1 MRSYDPEEQKRE
13 GILASVPGIREKG
26 LANPE
31 VIHTMTHKAVR
42 ISEHGGMDR
51 LELVDLEMPEPG
63 PMEVR
68 IRVRAVALNHL
79 DLFVRRGVPGHHFP
93 LPLIPGS
100 DGSGLVDA
108 LGPGVDE
115 FAVGDEVVIFPGTSC
130 GHCEACLS
138 GRDQL
143 CREYAILGEARD
155 GLATPYALVPRANV
169 HPKPQGL
176 GFVEAAAFGLTMQ
189 TAWNMLVEKVSLRP
203 GERVLIQAG
212 GSGVGVAC
220 IQIAKLLGAEVW
232 VTAGGADKCKRC
244 LDLGA
249 DRAIDYSSED
259 FVAKVREW
267 TGGEGVEAV
276 VDHVGRETFARSIRC
291 LGWGGRLVTCGATTG
306 PKVEIHLGQIF
317 FKSLSLLGST
327 MGSKGDLL
335 RICKL
340 MAQGRLVPVVGAQ
353 LEGLHRYREGQ
364 ALLEERKVFGKVV
377 VEIP

>member
-1 MRSYDPEEQKRE
+1 MLVLRSVCPERAPEQAT
-13 GILASVPGIREKG
+13 L
-26 LANPE
+26 E
-31 VIHTMTHKAVR
+31 VTRAMTRKAVR
-42 ISEHGGMDR
+42 ISEHGGLDR

-68 IRVRAVALNHL
+68 VRIRALALNHL
-79 DLFVRRGVPGHHFP
+79 DLFVRRGVPGHQFP

-108 LGPGVDE
+108 LGPGVDKLV
-115 FAVGDEVVIFPGTSC
+115 VGDEVVLFPGTSC
-130 GHCEACLS
+130 GHCEACFS

-143 CREYAILGEARD
+143 CRDYAILGEARD
-155 GLATPYALVPRANV
+155 GLATEYALVPRANV
-169 HPKPQGL
+169 HPKPRGL
-176 GFVEAAAFGLTMQ
+176 GFVEAAAFALTMQ
-189 TAWNMLVEKVSLRP
+189 TAWNMLVAKVRLVP

-232 VTAGGADKCKRC
+232 VTAGGGEKCKRC
-244 LDLGA
+244 LELGA
-249 DRAIDYSSED
+249 DRAIDSTSED
-259 FVAKVREW
+259 FVAKVRGW
-267 TGGEGVEAV
+267 TGGEGVEVV
-276 VDHVGRETFARSIRC
+276 VDHVGQETFGSSIRC

-306 PKVEIHLGQIF
+306 PKVQIHLTQIF

-327 MGSKGDLL
+327 MGSKGDLP

-340 MAQGRLVPVVGAQ
+340 VEQGRLEPVVGAR
-353 LEGLHRYREGQ
+353 LEGLHRYGEGQ

-377 VEIP
+377 VELP